1 MSAGFPA
8 CDGPGMDRINI
19 PYSLKNIPLYSKSSY
34 LNALVPKVTDFIQ
47 RLRWRAHIALQRK
60 KKRNKDSDNDSDV
73 EHEQNEHND
82 DKFGFRTTKS
92 APPVPALSGFENDL
106 YHLISNLQ
114 FSNDKNEFQNKLSTD
129 VKMINESSDAFVLA
143 DKTNNVYKVNANTYK
158 KLLRDNVT
166 AHYKKDND
174 KHEEKINKEAKIICQ
189 KLNIADRVQRIP
201 QKQAFITLKDH
212 KTDFR
217 ENTKCRLINPMKS
230 EIGKISKRKLQSIT
244 RSLRESLQLNQ
255 WINTDDVLKWF
266 EDLKFKSRQSFL
278 TFDVEEF
285 YPSISKD
292 LFNRALD
299 FATAHTPIPA
309 EDREIFMHA
318 RSSLLHSQGDNWV
331 KSTGLFDTTMG
342 AYDGAECCELI
353 GLFMLSEMK
362 SRFPQVNIGLYRD
375 DGLGAHRRIPGP
387 ELKKVREGIIQLFK
401 ENGLKIVIHTGL
413 KQVDFL
419 DVTLDLQSEKY
430 KPYCKP
436 NNVPS
441 YLNVSSNH
449 PPHIIRQIPK
459 IISNRLNKLSCNEQ
473 DFNLVKGEYEDALR
487 RSGYA
492 EKSKLQFEK
501 EATGAGDQTKKKKK
515 QRKRKETFFCPP
527 FASNMKTDF
536 GRKFL
541 NLVKTHFPKDGSLGK
556 ILNIHTIK
564 LSYSCMPNMRA
575 LMLRH
580 NDKLLR
586 DSEPPAAAGCN
597 CRKQPCPMQGNCLIE
612 SIVYE
617 AKIHHDDKTVYYYGS
632 TSNAF
637 KTRWRNHTSS
647 FRLPQKQNDTA
658 LASHVWEYNLNPSPK
673 IEWRT
678 VGTRKPVQPKGN
690 CGICTLEKVTI
701 MKNRACK
708 PNTLN
713 VRGELYRRCNHRD
726 KHAVMFC

>member
-1 MSAGFPA
+1 
-8 CDGPGMDRINI
+8 MDRINI
-19 PYSLKNIPLYSKSSY
+19 PYSLKNIPLYSKNSY

-47 RLRWRAHIALQRK
+47 RLRWRAHIFIQRNK
-60 KKRNKDSDNDSDV
+60 KKRNKNSENEYEEEEQQ
-73 EHEQNEHND
+73 EHERRD

-114 FSNDKNEFQNKLSTD
+114 FKNDKNEFQQKLNSD
-129 VKMINESSDAFVLA
+129 VKMINESPDAFVLA

-166 AHYKKDND
+166 AHYKKDDDN
-174 KHEEKINKEAKIICQ
+174 HEAKINKEAKVICQ
-189 KLNIADRVQRIP
+189 RLKIADRVQRIP

-217 ENTKCRLINPMKS
+217 ENAKCRLINPMKS
-230 EIGKISKRKLQSIT
+230 EVGKISKRKLQLVT
-244 RSLRESLQLNQ
+244 RSLKDKLNLNQ

-266 EDLKFKSRQSFL
+266 NDLKFKSRLSFL

-292 LFNRALD
+292 LFNKALD
-299 FATAHTPIPA
+299 FAAEHIPIPT
-309 EDREIFMHA
+309 EDRDIFMNA
-318 RSSLLHSQGDNWV
+318 RSSLLHSQGENWV

-362 SRFPQVNIGLYRD
+362 NRFPQLNIGLYRD

-387 ELKKVREGIIQLFK
+387 ELKKVREGIIALFK
-401 ENGLKIVIHTGL
+401 ENGLKIIIHTGL

-419 DVTLDLQSEKY
+419 DVTLDLTAEKY

-441 YLNVSSNH
+441 YLSVHSNH
-449 PPHIIRQIPK
+449 PPHVIKQVPK
-459 IISNRLNKLSCNEQ
+459 IINDRLCRLSNNQK
-473 DFNLVKGEYEDALR
+473 DFDEAKGEYEDALR
-487 RSGYA
+487 RSGYKDNSRLEFKKENKNTDDA
-492 EKSKLQFEK
+492 NKS
-501 EATGAGDQTKKKKK
+501 KKK
-515 QRKRKETFFCPP
+515 QRKRQETFFCPP
-527 FASNMKTDF
+527 FASNMRTDF

-541 NLVKTHFPKDGSLGK
+541 NLVKTHFPKDGTLGK
-556 ILNIHTIK
+556 ILNVHTVK

-575 LMLRH
+575 VMLKH
-580 NDKLLR
+580 NNKLLS
-586 DSEPPAAAGCN
+586 DNVPPAKAGCN
-597 CRKQPCPMQGNCLIE
+597 CKKQACPMQGNCLAE

-617 AKIHHDDKTVYYYGS
+617 AKLHHDNRTVCYYGS
-632 TSNAF
+632 TANAF

-647 FRLPQKQNDTA
+647 FRLSQKQNDTA
-658 LASHVWEYNLNPSPK
+658 LATHVWENGLNPSPN

-678 VGTRKPVQPKGN
+678 VGSRKPVQPKGN
-690 CGICTLEKVTI
+690 CGLCIFEKITI
-701 MKNRACK
+701 MKNRNSN

-726 KHAVMFC
+726 KHAVLFC